1 MVQLDS
7 VSSSLDD
14 LGAAV
19 QKIREI
25 SRRNCRDEFESRF
38 TVEIMAA
45 NYERVYYQ
53 LTRWIGLECDE
64 RPRGRDAISSTQ
76 RSLVTPRASD
86 SRGLIAIDFRGG
98 RNKK

>member
-53 LTRWIGLECDE
+53 LTTIDWIRMRRTPA
-64 RPRGRDAISSTQ
+64 RPRRNLVDAALARYAARQ
-76 RSLVTPRASD
+76 
-86 SRGLIAIDFRGG
+86 
-98 RNKK
+98 